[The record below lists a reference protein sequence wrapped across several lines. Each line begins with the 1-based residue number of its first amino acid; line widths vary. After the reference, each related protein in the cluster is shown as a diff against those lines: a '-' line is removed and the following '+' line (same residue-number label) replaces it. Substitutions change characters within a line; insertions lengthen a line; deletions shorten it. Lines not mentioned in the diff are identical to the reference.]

1 MTMRSMTRRCTYC
14 RRVYTYNPSVGDLGF
29 VCKYCGRY
37 QLPLTLLKDYPGNG
51 TETIKKTK
59 KGSEILKKLPSPRKE
74 VMRCQHIDL
83 DAPINITLLREWDK
97 SRRKNRENTV
107 SGMPAERLS
116 T

>member
-1 MTMRSMTRRCTYC
+1 M
-14 RRVYTYNPSVGDLGF
+14 
-29 VCKYCGRY
+29 
-37 QLPLTLLKDYPGNG
+37 
-51 TETIKKTK
+51 
-59 KGSEILKKLPSPRKE
+59 KKLPSPRKE